1 MALLTPWNPIP
12 MHETTHSDGLG
23 KLTEPL
29 VLDSAEDARH
39 LAMALKNGRS
49 YTAFRKDMCPHGIR
63 STASLHGW
71 CRGYRVPTLERLIK
85 LAEIAGARV
94 VIEPVPAPYRQRKRP
109 ETLSIIVGR

>member
-1 MALLTPWNPIP
+1 
-12 MHETTHSDGLG
+12 MHETKRRDGLG

-29 VLDSAEDARH
+29 ILQIAEDARH

-71 CRGYRVPTLERLIK
+71 CRGYRVPTLEHLIM

-94 VIEPVPAPYRQRKRP
+94 VIEPDP
-109 ETLSIIVGR
+109 T